1 MRRATLR
8 AAPGGIES
16 DVVSRRSDV
25 ELEPAKPEARQERR
39 VVEHRRKL
47 RRVRH
52 VDAGLLQSRL
62 QARRCAQRGGRL
74 WKSAEIDHHVPLFQ
88 VWSEHRDTPW
98 PALLAFW
105 GLPNL
110 QVINR
115 DAHVAK
121 CAGEARDRSVA
132 RKLSFPANAGNP
144 VDDG

>member
-1 MRRATLR
+1 
-8 AAPGGIES
+8 
-16 DVVSRRSDV
+16 
-25 ELEPAKPEARQERR
+25 
-39 VVEHRRKL
+39 
-47 RRVRH
+47 
-52 VDAGLLQSRL
+52 
-62 QARRCAQRGGRL
+62 
-74 WKSAEIDHHVPLFQ
+74 VPLFQ

-132 RKLSFPANAGNP
+132 RARNLSFPANAGNP
-144 VDDG
+144 VNDS